1 MKKHLGKGLEA
12 LISEIIPEPQIPT
25 SEEQIKDKVVS
36 VNINVLVP
44 SKWQPRKKFDE
55 EKLAQLAES
64 IKQSG
69 IIEPLIVSPLGDGKY
84 EIVCGERRWRAA
96 ILANLNEVPVI
107 VKVLDEKQK
116 HLLSLIE
123 NLQREDLNPVEE
135 AQAYKSLI
143 EEYNL
148 TQEELAQLVGKDRS
162 VIANTL
168 RILKLPKEII
178 GYIEDGL
185 ISAGHARS
193 LASVNDENLIIEL
206 ANRIIQ
212 DKLTVRDIEN
222 IVKTLKSKKGVRR
235 KIVVELPEVKSLEK
249 ELSEL
254 LGCKVVIK
262 PLSNTKG
269 KIIISYNDLDKF
281 DEILKRLKT

>member
-12 LISEIIPEPQIPT
+12 LISEIIPEPQIPA

>member
-12 LISEIIPEPQIPT
+12 LISEIIPEPQIPA

-222 IVKTLKSKKGVRR
+222 IVKTLKSKKGIRR

>member
-12 LISEIIPEPQIPT
+12 LISEIIPEPQIPA

-235 KIVVELPEVKSLEK
+235 KIVVEIPEVKSLEK

>member
-12 LISEIIPEPQIPT
+12 LISEIIPEPQIPA

-269 KIIISYNDLDKF
+269 KIIISYNDLDEF